1 MQIAWP
7 EVKRQTNGAVF
18 CSLSACMHLMQS
30 DAPCMHHCMFIFV
43 FDVGVRI
50 ECLHAFDSIGC
61 RVCAAQPSEKHNF
74 VRVYKRCERG
84 CNCVCNL
91 GRSRRPSTFNQ
102 FPLWHPAGD
111 GNSFSSASQRKNV
124 SHHAVSLFCTLL
136 AQKKRLL

>member
-1 MQIAWP
+1 
-7 EVKRQTNGAVF
+7 
-18 CSLSACMHLMQS
+18 
-30 DAPCMHHCMFIFV
+30 MHHCMFIFV

-74 VRVYKRCERG
+74 VRVYIKDASVDAT
-84 CNCVCNL
+84 VCAIWDAL
-91 GRSRRPSTFNQ
+91 AGRAPLINSLCGTQPATETHFPARR
-102 FPLWHPAGD
+102 
-111 GNSFSSASQRKNV
+111 KEKIV